1 MLFPLLGCTFERR
14 TSIEVCTATNM
25 AHNDN
30 ITEINYNIS
39 SRERQPNVLNNSVF
53 FNSFHLSLSLCICLS
68 LSHSSGCIDSTEHP
82 LEIYPQYSFYILL
95 FLYFSTYEVKR
106 SFLIKQRNRH
116 HYHYRRRWE
125 KQSSTTQLGLFV
137 IQNKQGFFVHQLPH
151 T

>member
-1 MLFPLLGCTFERR
+1 
-14 TSIEVCTATNM
+14 M

-53 FNSFHLSLSLCICLS
+53 LIVSICLYLSVSASLS